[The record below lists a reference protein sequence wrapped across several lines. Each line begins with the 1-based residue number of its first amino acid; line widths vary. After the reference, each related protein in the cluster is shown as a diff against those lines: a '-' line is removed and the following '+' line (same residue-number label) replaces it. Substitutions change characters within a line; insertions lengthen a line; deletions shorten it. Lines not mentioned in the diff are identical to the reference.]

1 LPPDR
6 SVLTVITVLPDVTI
20 QPAESGAWAASLPE
34 RWNVGRHPNGG
45 VLLAAASSALGAA
58 TGQPHPLTV
67 TAHYLRAAAAGGA
80 TINTTVLRQGRT
92 AASGTAEL
100 CQEGTERVR
109 VIGTF
114 GDLAARANGGPSVRA
129 AAPPIR
135 EPGDCIDLFNL
146 LLQSP
151 SGQRTLTR
159 SLRNFEIRVDPA
171 RGWGPD
177 EHGHPALSGWI
188 RIRGEDTVAA
198 AMLAGIADGFPPTL
212 LSQAEL
218 GWLPTL
224 ELTVHVLAVPVAG
237 EPWLRAELRTR
248 TVTGGLV
255 DEDGE
260 LWDASGQ
267 LVARFRQLALLLG
280 SSPANFGQPGS
291 GRPADRRHE

>member
-1 LPPDR
+1 M
-6 SVLTVITVLPDVTI
+6 VITVLPEVEVAEAGPGAWDVT
-20 QPAESGAWAASLPE
+20 LPE
-34 RWNVGRHPNGG
+34 RWNVGRHQNGG
-45 VLLAAASSALGAA
+45 VLLAAASAGLGAT

-67 TAHYLRAAAAGGA
+67 TAHYLRAAAAGAA
-80 TINTTVLRQGRT
+80 TVRACVIRRGRT
-92 AASGTAEL
+92 ASTGTAEL
-100 CQEGTERVR
+100 CQDGTERVR

-114 GDLAARANGGPSVRA
+114 GDLTALDQAGPSVRA
-129 AAPPIR
+129 AAPPIGG
-135 EPGDCIDLFNL
+135 PDDCVDLFEL

-159 SLRNFEIRVDPA
+159 SLRNFAIRVDPG

-188 RIRGEDTVAA
+188 RLPGEETVGTS
-198 AMLAGIADGFPPTL
+198 MLAGFADGFPPTL

-224 ELTVHVLAVPVAG
+224 ELTVHVLAVPVAD

-248 TVTGGLV
+248 TVAGGLV

-260 LWDASGQ
+260 LWDASGR

-280 SSPANFGQPGS
+280 PSP
-291 GRPADRRHE
+291 DRRQE